1 LSDLASALDAIPVE
15 GMAHS
20 EWIIIGMALHNATGG
35 STAGLDLFA
44 KFCRRSPSEY
54 NRRGLEAQWK
64 SFARKPPGK
73 RLRTAGTIFYYA
85 QQHGWQFPPRDQTS
99 AGEPPHDEDTTDEE
113 PRADRQQSGWPEPDM
128 AILRLQRREAPKLP
142 IEIFGEGW
150 SRWIEGSAEASACP
164 IDYVAA
170 PLLAAASAVIGHA
183 RWPRAG
189 ETWAEPPHL
198 WCASVGDS
206 GDGNSP
212 GADVI
217 YRHVMPEVER
227 RMTIDFPDQ
236 LREAQAA
243 IEIAKAKH
251 DNWKSELREAIKA
264 GKAPPQ
270 PPPPVPEEP
279 IAPRLVLSDATI
291 ERVAVLLAR
300 AAPKGVMMTR
310 DELAGWLIGMTAY
323 NDRARAFWIEAYGGR
338 PYRVDRV
345 KHPDPIM
352 VPRLAVSWHGGI
364 QPERLA
370 KVMREANDGLL
381 ARFTWFW
388 PEPIPFRIVDKPPA
402 ADWPVASFD
411 RLRLL
416 DPTASVNGPQPLM
429 VPLTPGAVGRLERF
443 GKLLQEKKEES
454 AGLMRS
460 AIGKAR
466 GLTLRL
472 SHVLEHL
479 YWCAKDGYSA
489 PPDVIKEDTLL
500 AAAQFVSEYAMPMA
514 ERTYGDAAC
523 TDLDRNTATLAR
535 WIKKERPNAVHVR
548 EMQRNV
554 RLPGLTTADT
564 IQLID

>member
-1 LSDLASALDAIPVE
+1 MKTDDMNDTLRGGGDEAVRDRFDSQRRRYH
-15 GMAHS
+15 HS
-20 EWIIIGMALHNATGG
+20 E
-35 STAGLDLFA
+35 
-44 KFCRRSPSEY
+44 
-54 NRRGLEAQWK
+54 
-64 SFARKPPGK
+64 
-73 RLRTAGTIFYYA
+73 
-85 QQHGWQFPPRDQTS
+85 
-99 AGEPPHDEDTTDEE
+99 
-113 PRADRQQSGWPEPDM
+113 GWPEPDM
-128 AILRLQRREAPKLP
+128 AVLQLQRREAPKLP
-142 IEIFGEGW
+142 IEIFGEPW
-150 SRWIEGSAEASACP
+150 SRWISDTAEASACP
-164 IDYVAA
+164 MDYVAA
-170 PLLAAASAVIGHA
+170 PLLAAASAIIGHA
-183 RWPRAG
+183 RWPRAR
-189 ETWAEPPHL
+189 EAWTEPPHL

-206 GDGNSP
+206 GDGKSP

-217 YRHVMPEVER
+217 YRHVMPEIER

-243 IEIAKAKH
+243 IEMAEAKR
-251 DNWKSELREAIKA
+251 DNWKSEVREALKA

-279 IAPRLVLSDATI
+279 IAPRLVLSDVTI

-323 NDRARAFWIEAYGGR
+323 NDGARAFWIEAYGGR

-370 KVMREANDGLL
+370 EVMREADDGLL
-381 ARFTWFW
+381 ARF
-388 PEPIPFRIVDKPPA
+388 VDKRPMV
-402 ADWPVASFD
+402 DWAVDCFE

-416 DPTASVNGPQPLM
+416 DLAVSANGPQPLM
-429 VPLTPGAVGRLERF
+429 VPLTAGAVGRLERF
-443 GKLLQEKKEES
+443 GKVLQEKKEES

-479 YWCAKDGYSA
+479 YWCAKDGYSS

-500 AAAQFVSEYAMPMA
+500 AAAKFVSEYAMPMA

-535 WIKKERPNAVHVR
+535 WIKKERPDAVHVR

-564 IQLID
+564 IHDTCKALIEAGWLGQPAPGGFQQKPRAVYPVSPRLLEIFSQ